1 MPEVLPPDALD
12 RLEAVTRDLDAY
24 LERRAIEIAA
34 PRIVAAEDAA
44 AAKVRAAEGRAQRA
58 EDLVAELRRQ
68 YEALEN
74 ALDDLRVKHGGRR
87 DPFVVERR
95 AVQLTKRATG
105 EETSR

>member
-1 MPEVLPPDALD
+1 MPELAPPTALD

-44 AAKVRAAEGRAQRA
+44 AAKVRAAEARAQRA

-68 YEALEN
+68 YEGLEN
-74 ALDDLRVKHGGRR
+74 ALDDLRIKHDERR

-95 AVQLTKRATG
+95 TARLAKLNGQPDGAA
-105 EETSR
+105 